1 MNATP
6 PADDD
11 EEEPFD
17 HEPSMERV
25 ASFSNFD
32 ASFDNKTRGEQNED
46 IVRATKEK
54 KPGFFSRVFGKLS
67 RNKDKDSKAK
77 AKSQQQPAAANAPN
91 RSPSPSAQDW
101 GRTNFR
107 HSFDGINDA
116 IAAHATNSNT
126 NSSNSAS
133 SNGASSHTS
142 SNYQDERLSNLV
154 QIEASFPEDRAQASR
169 AVVERSSLT
178 MNMYSNVARTTRD
191 DPAAL
196 SRQVVDAAAGRG
208 KR

>member
-46 IVRATKEK
+46 IVRTTKEK

-133 SNGASSHTS
+133 SNSS
-142 SNYQDERLSNLV
+142 SNYQDERLSN
-154 QIEASFPEDRAQASR
+154 QIEANFPDDRAQASR
-169 AVVERSSLT
+169 AVVDRSSLA